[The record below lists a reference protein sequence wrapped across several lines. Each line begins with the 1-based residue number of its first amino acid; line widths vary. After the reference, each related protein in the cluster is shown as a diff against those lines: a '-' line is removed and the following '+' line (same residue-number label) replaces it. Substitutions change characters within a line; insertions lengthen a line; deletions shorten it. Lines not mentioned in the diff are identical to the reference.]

1 MKTYEVTGW
10 FKFAEED
17 SFEHGCDPDTAFSFA
32 GDDIFKGETVED
44 VLKQI
49 KNFLGVDDDYEV
61 DLDACE
67 TEGRVDIQIL
77 ENNDAYPATS
87 AEMERWRAGEIT
99 LWAAC
104 YSFEIYEVERR
115 AVNLREYAG
124 LEERNDENV

>member
-1 MKTYEVTGW
+1 MKNYEITGW

-17 SFEHGCDPDTAFSFA
+17 SFEHGCDPDTTFSYA

-49 KNFLGVDDDYEV
+49 KNFLGVDEDYEV
-61 DLDACE
+61 DLDSCE
-67 TEGRVDIQIL
+67 EPGRVDIQIL
-77 ENNDAYPATS
+77 ENKDAYPATS

-115 AVNLREYAG
+115 AVRLR
-124 LEERNDENV
+124 DEQG